1 MDVQGRLKDRLNY
14 WENVLKATSPV
25 IDCIRDGYK
34 LPLLSIPAP
43 FSGSNQKSALD
54 SAEFVTSAIKEL
66 LANRCICKMTNKPRV
81 CSPLLVVR
89 NKEGKE
95 RLVINLRYLN
105 QYLFKKSFKY
115 EDIRVALLLFQKGD
129 FMFSFD
135 FKSGYHHID
144 IHRQHWE
151 YLGFAWGQG
160 PNTEYF
166 VFFVLPFGL
175 STACY
180 LFTKVMRPLV
190 KYWRQQG
197 LRIVLYLDYGIAAVQ
212 GEQAALAASKIVQAD
227 LEKAGLIVNI
237 TKCCWRPEQ
246 QCSWLGFDINLAQGK
261 IAIPQAK
268 LSGLCIQLQ
277 QAVQQ
282 GKLHAKYLA
291 SIVGRII
298 SMSIAIGPVS
308 RLMTRSLYCLLNTC
322 QAWCDMLTV
331 SPEAM
336 AELKFWLHEI
346 EKFNGQDIWPSP
358 SAVRVVYTDAS
369 LQGYGGYTVEHG
381 CHIAQGQWLPEEAS
395 QSSTWR
401 ELRAV
406 RQVLEAF
413 AAKLRNERVRW
424 YTDNQNVARIIVT
437 GTSGSKNPSLQ
448 QEALAIFST
457 SVANSI
463 RIEPE
468 WIPRE
473 ENKLADYVS
482 RIVDCDDWSLDYT
495 IFKQLDNRWGLH
507 TINRFA
513 SHYNTQL
520 PRFNSRFWNPGTEA
534 VDGFT
539 CDWSKDVNWLCPP
552 VYLVPRVIRHASSVV
567 LRAP

>member
-1 MDVQGRLKDRLNY
+1 MDVQGRLRDRLSF

-25 IDCIRDGYK
+25 IECIRDGYK

-66 LANRCICKMTNKPRV
+66 LVNRCICKVTNKPRV

-89 NKEGKE
+89 NSEGKE
-95 RLVINLRYLN
+95 RLVLNLRYLN
-105 QYLFKKSFKY
+105 QYLFKESFKCEY
-115 EDIRVALLLFQKGD
+115 IRVALLLFQKGD
-129 FMFSFD
+129 YMFSFD

-151 YLGFAWGQG
+151 YLGFAWSQG

-166 VFFVLPFGL
+166 VFCVLPFGL

-190 KYWRQQG
+190 KHWRQQG
-197 LRIVLYLDYGIAAVQ
+197 LHIVLYLDDGIAAVQ
-212 GEQAALAASKIVQAD
+212 GEQAALAASKVVQAD

-237 TKCCWRPEQ
+237 TKCCWKPEQ

-291 SIVGRII
+291 SIVGKII
-298 SMSIAIGPVS
+298 SMSLATGSVS
-308 RLMTRSLYCLLNTC
+308 RLMTRSLYGLLNTR

-346 EKFNGQDIWPSP
+346 ERFNGQDIWPSP

-381 CHIAQGQWLPEEAS
+381 CHIAQGQWLPEEAN

-401 ELRAV
+401 ELQAV
-406 RQVLEAF
+406 RKVLEAF

-437 GTSGSKNPSLQ
+437 GSKNPSLQ
-448 QEALAIFST
+448 QEAPAIFST

-473 ENKLADYVS
+473 ENELADYVS
-482 RIVDCDDWSLDYT
+482 RIVDYDDWSLDYT
-495 IFKQLDNRWGLH
+495 IFKQSDNR
-507 TINRFA
+507 
-513 SHYNTQL
+513 
-520 PRFNSRFWNPGTEA
+520 
-534 VDGFT
+534 
-539 CDWSKDVNWLCPP
+539 
-552 VYLVPRVIRHASSVV
+552 
-567 LRAP
+567 